1 MNPSALL
8 GHRRDTRR
16 SPDTRTDAPPQPVT
30 TRPVREVD
38 PPRRGPASL
47 PASGWL
53 AVAKRTKSQPGLLS
67 IPLLASGVAFWA
79 ILSIFPAAIAAI
91 TVYGLIASP
100 QTVSDEIADLSGS
113 LSPATSTVLRD
124 WLTGITTTNHSGLGL
139 GLVLSLVGLLWA
151 VSSGTQNLIR
161 AVTVAFEQEETR
173 GPVRLRA
180 LAMVMSVGAPG
191 RRGADDRRHHGWRF
205 AADAPRGGR
214 PGPGGAGT
222 QDRPEQ
228 GD

>member
-113 LSPATSTVLRD
+113 LSPATSTVLR
-124 WLTGITTTNHSGLGL
+124 GLADRHHHDQPLRARARAGAEPGRAPVG
-139 GLVLSLVGLLWA
+139 GLVRNPEPDPG
-151 VSSGTQNLIR
+151 GD
-161 AVTVAFEQEETR
+161 
-173 GPVRLRA
+173 GRLRA
-180 LAMVMSVGAPG
+180 
-191 RRGADDRRHHGWRF
+191 
-205 AADAPRGGR
+205 GGD
-214 PGPGGAGT
+214 AGT
-222 QDRPEQ
+222 RATAGSGDGDERRRPWSSRR
-228 GD
+228 